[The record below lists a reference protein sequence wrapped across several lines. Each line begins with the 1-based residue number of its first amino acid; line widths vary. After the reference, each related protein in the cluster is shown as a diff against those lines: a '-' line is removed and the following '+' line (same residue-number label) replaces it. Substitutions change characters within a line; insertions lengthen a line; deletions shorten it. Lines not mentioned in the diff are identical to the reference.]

1 MEEDMEDDNLWVI
14 KNKDALIKLYTFHG
28 SKGLE
33 FHKVIIPH
41 LNEGSVPYKKE
52 LSQDALEE
60 ERRMF
65 YVALTRSSSDL
76 MITFVQND
84 TKKDT
89 VSRFL
94 KECAL
99 TVSK

>member
-1 MEEDMEDDNLWVI
+1 MEIRISLSQNVS
-14 KNKDALIKLYTFHG
+14 APIKLYTFHG
-28 SKGLE
+28 AKGLE
-33 FHKVIIPH
+33 FPNVIIPH
-41 LNEGSVPYKKE
+41 LNEGSVPYGKNLKE
-52 LSQDALEE
+52 EELEE

-65 YVALTRSSSDL
+65 YVALTRCSENL
-76 MITFVQND
+76 WITCVEND

-89 VSRFL
+89 VSRFI

>member
-1 MEEDMEDDNLWVI
+1 M
-14 KNKDALIKLYTFHG
+14 
-28 SKGLE
+28 
-33 FHKVIIPH
+33 
-41 LNEGSVPYKKE
+41 NEGSVPYGKE
-52 LSQDALEE
+52 LNEEELEE
-60 ERRMF
+60 ERRIF

-76 MITFVQND
+76 VITLVQND